1 MLSFSGSDGA
11 RNRGMWPL
19 SDGARNRGMWPL
31 SFKGGDRGGN
41 ASLPGCDSTPALFQ
55 SIYPGGFQSTNRLHE
70 IKSLFCGEH
79 GSCSNP
85 AVSTLIKDIMQ
96 YKSLSGQGSHGDGVH

>member
-1 MLSFSGSDGA
+1 VGA
-11 RNRGMWPL
+11 TPRCP
-19 SDGARNRGMWPL
+19 A
-31 SFKGGDRGGN
+31 
-41 ASLPGCDSTPALFQ
+41 AISTPALFQ